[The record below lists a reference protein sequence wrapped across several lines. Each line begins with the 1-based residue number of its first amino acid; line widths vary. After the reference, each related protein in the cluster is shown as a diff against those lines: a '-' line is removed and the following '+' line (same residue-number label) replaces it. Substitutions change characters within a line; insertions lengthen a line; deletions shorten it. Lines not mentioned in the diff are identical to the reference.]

1 MSVVDVNTEGL
12 GDLSRAL
19 TKKRLDCMKLLEA
32 LNAPPRGLS
41 DLMAQTRAFT
51 DKLSALLEDGS
62 ELSDSIKNELV
73 DDNGFPGHVRRLP
86 LEDIY
91 NDIARVKEELRI
103 SDGYQPYLVAPE
115 AGLRAIFEK
124 SIGSL
129 SNPVRDLV
137 DSVHGIVTMAADR
150 AIKESCQVP
159 ALERGPPVVRFP
171 HYIEQILPV
180 ANIGL
185 EELKEEAMKM
195 AVRMVEMEQCFVSCS
210 FFRYLTF
217 RRIQDQQEALKRRD
231 ATNRQSRKTGE
242 EDEEEEED
250 DARSVAETEVSL
262 PPVLPGDAIPN
273 VYSSPDAVFGVSGY
287 LEKSSTRSRNKL
299 TQFESSLWQRRFFGV
314 RDNAKTLEYY
324 HSEEAFL
331 KGTMPSVAIQLAD
344 CVVSDTD
351 GQGVL
356 PQSTISK
363 STDHLDAETQ
373 ISLLIFLRNKD
384 PEKAIYKKSK
394 DLILR
399 AEDAADKYRWLN
411 YLRNTISDSRA
422 GARVAAW
429 STRAL
434 PQSPKSTDTSVPAV
448 QEKTER
454 GHGRADGD
462 VGLRLGQGHGL
473 GSAVFWDPIC
483 RDADNSLLPSPGILL
498 EDDAELSME
507 NALVQHATDMKDYT
521 RLACDTLVMTV
532 PKVIVHLLV
541 DKSTESLGPKIEEYI
556 LRLPDE
562 DKDML
567 LEEDAGIAGHRRQV
581 QDTVSD
587 IGKAQQRLKEA
598 ERSMGQ
604 SPTAKIDVSIIERA
618 GLTARLKKNEEG
630 VYVFINKPKPPTGKR
645 NVTPERRR
653 EAPPQGPARSQ
664 PPAAAGGT
672 AQPGVTSRGSL
683 QRTAQNGTNPPAVA
697 PKRPP
702 PPSIAS
708 TAASRSQAA
717 PQSGAPNGGSAA
729 LHAQQSSNKTQQP
742 KPPQSTGW
750 YGFKPFGRS

>member
-62 ELSDSIKNELV
+62 EMSDSIKNELV

-86 LEDIY
+86 LEDMY
-91 NDIARVKEELRI
+91 NDATRIKEELRI

-171 HYIEQILPV
+171 HYIEHILPV
-180 ANIGL
+180 AITGL

-217 RRIQDQQEALKRRD
+217 KRIKEQQEALKRRD
-231 ATNRQSRKTGE
+231 AINRQSRKTGE
-242 EDEEEEED
+242 EEEDDEEE

-287 LEKSSTRSRNKL
+287 LEKSSTHSRNKF

-324 HSEEAFL
+324 YSEEAFL
-331 KGTMPSVAIQLAD
+331 KGTMPSVSIQLAD

-356 PQSTISK
+356 PQSTISR

-384 PEKAIYKKSK
+384 PEKTIYKKSK

-434 PQSPKSTDTSVPAV
+434 PQSPPSTDTSVPAV
-448 QEKTER
+448 QEKTDR
-454 GHGRADGD
+454 GHGRVDGD
-462 VGLRLGQGHGL
+462 VGLQLEHGL
-473 GSAVFWDPIC
+473 GSSVFWDPIC
-483 RDADNSLLPSPGILL
+483 RDVDNSLMPSPGILL
-498 EDDAELSME
+498 EDDTELSME
-507 NALVQHATDMKDYT
+507 KALVQHAADMKVYT
-521 RLACDTLVMTV
+521 RLACETLVMTV

-541 DKSTESLGPKIEEYI
+541 DKSTEKLGPKIEEYI
-556 LRLPDE
+556 LRLPEE
-562 DKDML
+562 DKDVL

-581 QDTVSD
+581 QDIVSD

-598 ERSMGQ
+598 ERAMGQ

-618 GLTARLKKNEEG
+618 GLAARLKKNEEG

-645 NVTPERRR
+645 NVTPEKKR
-653 EAPPQGPARSQ
+653 ETPPQVPARPQ
-664 PPAAAGGT
+664 PPAAA
-672 AQPGVTSRGSL
+672 QPPGITSRGSL
-683 QRTAQNGTNPPAVA
+683 PRTTPNGTNPPAMA
-697 PKRPP
+697 PKRPAP
-702 PPSIAS
+702 PLAS
-708 TAASRSQAA
+708 PAAAGRSQAS
-717 PQSGAPNGGSAA
+717 PQSGAPNGSAA
-729 LHAQQSSNKTQQP
+729 PPSQQSGNKTQQP
-742 KPPQSTGW
+742 KPPQSSGW